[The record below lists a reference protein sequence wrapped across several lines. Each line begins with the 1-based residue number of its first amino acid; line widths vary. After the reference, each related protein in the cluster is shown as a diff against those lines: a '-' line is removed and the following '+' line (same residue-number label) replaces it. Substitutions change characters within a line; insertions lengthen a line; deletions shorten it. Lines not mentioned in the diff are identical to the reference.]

1 MLCNFSNDVS
11 NWLITFRNGTA
22 GIIFQAIWSL
32 NISVSRVCVV
42 ANVAGIDSVKSI
54 LSQDKLCRKFG
65 GGKGDLSRYFGD
77 KQLSKKKFCQ
87 MET

>member
-1 MLCNFSNDVS
+1 MS
-11 NWLITFRNGTA
+11 G
-22 GIIFQAIWSL
+22 
-32 NISVSRVCVV
+32 VCVV
-42 ANVAGIDSVKSI
+42 ANFPGIHSVKSI

>member
-1 MLCNFSNDVS
+1 M
-11 NWLITFRNGTA
+11 
-22 GIIFQAIWSL
+22 
-32 NISVSRVCVV
+32 
-42 ANVAGIDSVKSI
+42 ANVAGIDSVKRI